1 MEGSGGVAGRG
12 VPALKASPM
21 PSASRSRHGGRQTLE
36 GHSQW
41 HTHATRE
48 REGERGEGGGRRYT
62 ERERE
67 SVCERESAIER
78 YFYTGQT
85 T

>member
-1 MEGSGGVAGRG
+1 MGDGRQRERREGEGGVAGRG

-48 REGERGEGGGRRYT
+48 REREGERGEGEGDTQR
-62 ERERE
+62 ERER
-67 SVCERESAIER
+67 V
-78 YFYTGQT
+78 
-85 T
+85 